1 MKKLFPIKMVPLISL
16 LVPIIPH
23 FNTTDEDE
31 DEDEHISSYLNS
43 VHLQTC
49 INLDTCRSIIL
60 IYFLD
65 VLPDFFDLK

>member
-16 LVPIIPH
+16 LAPIIPH

-31 DEDEHISSYLNS
+31 HPPFPSYLNS

-49 INLDTCRSIIL
+49 INLDTYRCIIL
-60 IYFLD
+60 ISFLD
-65 VLPDFFDLK
+65 VLLDFLDLK